1 MNMYIKSLGNNT
13 VDAFVGKGWNNWLRV
28 RITGNVGEVVQSS
41 FVPKNELVQQV
52 VHKVNMFHSHKRQP
66 KGVVKHV

>member
-1 MNMYIKSLGNNT
+1 MYIKTVGHNV

-28 RITGNVGEVVQSS
+28 QIKGNVGEVVQSS

-52 VHKVNMFHSHKRQP
+52 VAKVASFRQHKHQRKE
-66 KGVVKHV
+66 K